1 MTLSEITKKLA
12 DAGIESA
19 RHEALVLI
27 EAFEH
32 VPRSR
37 AIADFEADY
46 TSEALISAVER
57 RATRYPLQYILG
69 EWEFCGLTFHVDE
82 NCLIPR
88 PDTEILVEAAVRAM
102 PKGGRLLDLCTGS
115 GCVACAVLSMTD
127 GSVTAAAVE
136 LMHGTAKLAR
146 RNVERLGL
154 AERCRVIEAD
164 LRDDVPEGES
174 FDVITANPPYIS
186 TEEMLTLEAELSFEP
201 RVALT
206 DEGDGL
212 SLYEDIIRIYKDRLK
227 PGGVMLLEHG
237 YTQAEAVRK
246 IALRHGMTCETLR
259 DLAGN
264 ARVAMCAFGE

>member
-1 MTLSEITKKLA
+1 MTLAEITKKLA

-19 RHEALVLI
+19 RFDSLVLI
-27 EAFEH
+27 EAFER

-37 AIADFEADY
+37 AIAEPDADY
-46 TSEALISAVER
+46 VTAELISAVEK
-57 RATRYPLQYILG
+57 RAARYPLQYILG
-69 EWEFCGLTFHVDE
+69 EWEFCGLTFEVDE

-88 PDTEILVEAAVRAM
+88 PDTELLVEAAVRAM
-102 PKGGRLLDLCTGS
+102 PKGGGRLLDLCTGS
-115 GCVACAVLSMTD
+115 GCVAAAVLSMTD
-127 GSVTAAAVE
+127 ETATAAAVE
-136 LMHGTAKLAR
+136 LVHGTAELAR
-146 RNVERLGL
+146 RNMARLGL
-154 AERCRVIEAD
+154 AGRCRVIEAD
-164 LRDDVPEGES
+164 LRDDVLAGET

-186 TEEMLTLEAELSFEP
+186 TEEMETLEAELSFEP

-237 YTQAEAVRK
+237 YAQAEAVRE

-264 ARVAMCAFGE
+264 ARVAKITL

>member
-115 GCVACAVLSMTD
+115 GCVACA
-127 GSVTAAAVE
+127 
-136 LMHGTAKLAR
+136 
-146 RNVERLGL
+146 
-154 AERCRVIEAD
+154 
-164 LRDDVPEGES
+164 
-174 FDVITANPPYIS
+174 
-186 TEEMLTLEAELSFEP
+186 
-201 RVALT
+201 
-206 DEGDGL
+206 
-212 SLYEDIIRIYKDRLK
+212 
-227 PGGVMLLEHG
+227 
-237 YTQAEAVRK
+237 
-246 IALRHGMTCETLR
+246 
-259 DLAGN
+259 
-264 ARVAMCAFGE
+264 